1 MQIDDSRAPNSQ
13 RFYGGKIHKGMEE
26 PVWLEINWNILG
38 KDQYKTEKI
47 GKKERKIEHHIEIAK
62 IKNKEGEGR

>member
-1 MQIDDSRAPNSQ
+1 MDES
-13 RFYGGKIHKGMEE
+13 
-26 PVWLEINWNILG
+26 VWLEINWNILG
-38 KDQYKTEKI
+38 KDHYKTEKI